1 MPRRKKEQRFNGN
14 RPVRKSEYSPNREC
28 YMDKRGNYV
37 YSQWVEDGK
46 DNWVLK
52 PICVIPVDD
61 AGANAE
67 WTILLDDM
75 DCEEDR
81 RDNLIRKYRDP
92 AFEAAQSRYNNGESD
107 GDGDLVA
114 DPWDIAAYR
123 MRQDQDIADLIEPE
137 KDAESED
144 RPLMKRLL
152 AAMDKLTPAQRDLIY
167 DHLGACRQLEEIR
180 RDEEER
186 TGKRITQ
193 QAMHNR
199 WDKIIT
205 RLCKEMGAPKP
216 RKKRESGDE

>member
-1 MPRRKKEQRFNGN
+1 MPRRKEQRFNEN
-14 RPVRKSEYSPNREC
+14 RPVRKSEYTPDREC
-28 YMDKRGNYV
+28 RMDKRGNYV

-46 DNWVLK
+46 GNWALK
-52 PICVIPVDD
+52 PICVIPVDN

-67 WTILLDDM
+67 WTIMLDDM

-81 RDNLIRKYRDP
+81 QNNLIRKHRDP
-92 AFEAAQSRYNNGESD
+92 RFEDAQSRYNSEESD
-107 GDGDLVA
+107 DDGDLVA
-114 DPWDIAAYR
+114 DPWDAVAYG
-123 MRQDQDIADLIEPE
+123 MQQGQDITDLIEPE
-137 KDAESED
+137 EEAGPEE

-167 DHLGACRQLEEIR
+167 NHLGACRQLEEIR
-180 RDEEER
+180 REEEVK
-186 TGKRITQ
+186 TGRRITQ

-216 RKKRESGDE
+216 RKKRESADE